1 MPIQAP
7 GAASGRAGILGVPV
21 VTVFFTALGAAALV
35 VILLYNTL
43 VGRRNQVDNSYSS
56 IDVMLKKRWDLIPNL
71 VETVQRYME
80 HESGVLEEV
89 ARLRSRT
96 ADPLSPDEAV
106 ELDNQIGRA
115 LSQIIATAESYP
127 ELKANEGF
135 QQLQRALNEVEE
147 QISASRRTY
156 NAAVKVYNDTVQMF
170 PTNVVAGIF
179 GFMARP
185 FFTTA
190 GHERERPDVG
200 ALFGN
205 EPA

>member
-1 MPIQAP
+1 M
-7 GAASGRAGILGVPV
+7 
-21 VTVFFTALGAAALV
+21 VTIFLTTLGAAALV
-35 VILLYNTL
+35 VIVLYNTL
-43 VGRRNQVDNSYSS
+43 VGRRNQADNSYSS

-71 VETVQRYME
+71 VEAVQRYME

-89 ARLRSRT
+89 ARLRAR
-96 ADPLSPDEAV
+96 AGGPLSPDEAV
-106 ELDNQIGRA
+106 ELDNQMGRA

-127 ELKANEGF
+127 ELKANENF

-147 QISASRRTY
+147 QISASRRSY

-185 FFTTA
+185 FFA
-190 GHERERPDVG
+190 MAERERERPDVG

-205 EPA
+205 GQG